1 MLPHAR
7 TLRICSNQG
16 LFLLYFSSFRF
27 YLLLVGSLPSLK
39 LSSIWQSSSQA
50 VFSEL
55 LPLHKNKAVP
65 SSLEEGQ
72 STEGA
77 VPLSPPFGVRN
88 AFHDKSI
95 VCKIELATQMGLY
108 PFFLSGSV
116 PFRTEM
122 CFDTNRLSRVGLC
135 RNAAVTFFPSSSKG
149 GRRRLQM
156 NWYRGGWKRVSRS
169 ALSFVMFL

>member
-1 MLPHAR
+1 MLLHVC

-16 LFLLYFSSFRF
+16 LFLLYFSFRF
-27 YLLLVGSLPSLK
+27 YLLLIGSLPSLK
-39 LSSIWQSSSQA
+39 LSSIWRSSSQA

-55 LPLHKNKAVP
+55 LPLCKNKAVP
-65 SSLEEGQ
+65 PSLEEGQ

-77 VPLSPPFGVRN
+77 APVSPPFGVRN
-88 AFHDKSI
+88 AFRDKSI
-95 VCKIELATQMGLY
+95 VCKTELATQMGLY
-108 PFFLSGSV
+108 PFLSGSV
-116 PFRTEM
+116 PFRTEI

-135 RNAAVTFFPSSSKG
+135 RNAAVTFFQSSSKG